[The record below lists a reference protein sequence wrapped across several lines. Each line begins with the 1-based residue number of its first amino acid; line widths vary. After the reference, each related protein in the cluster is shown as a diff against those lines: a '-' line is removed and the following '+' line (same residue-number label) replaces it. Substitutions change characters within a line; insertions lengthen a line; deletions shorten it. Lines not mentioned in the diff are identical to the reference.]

1 MGSNDNLGS
10 DGTRLYILVFGDRRN
25 RRSLA
30 YPGRSRPILLYWRLL
45 MILLALAS
53 LRNDLRDTTSQ
64 TLVYLGLFELP
75 IELIFL
81 FGGFINP
88 LLEGT
93 L

>member
-1 MGSNDNLGS
+1 
-10 DGTRLYILVFGDRRN
+10 
-25 RRSLA
+25 
-30 YPGRSRPILLYWRLL
+30 

-64 TLVYLGLFELP
+64 TLIYLGLFELL